1 MPKRTCLTCWG
12 GVDPRLVF
20 AVHCGVGLRSYRER
34 KSENLFTSVVELG
47 MAMPPRRKEPP
58 LGALA
63 LICLARL
70 QCNMCM
76 SATVWTVDE
85 CSLSSSYSLHGVV
98 VAQADA
104 QVVAEKLRGC
114 VEYVHFGPPCSG
126 NSNTSLHLLQVC
138 LSWNRIEQVYA
149 QRDCV
154 AKFACL
160 RRSPALFARM
170 GMREMMAP
178 SDG

>member
-1 MPKRTCLTCWG
+1 
-12 GVDPRLVF
+12 
-20 AVHCGVGLRSYRER
+20 
-34 KSENLFTSVVELG
+34 
-47 MAMPPRRKEPP
+47 MAMPPRRKEPSI
-58 LGALA
+58 GALA
-63 LICLARL
+63 LICLARFH
-70 QCNMCM
+70 CNMRM

-98 VAQADA
+98 VVQADE
-104 QVVAEKLRGC
+104 QVVSEKLRYC

-126 NSNTSLHLLQVC
+126 NSTTSFKSVWVETRDALQC
-138 LSWNRIEQVYA
+138 RFAQVYA

-160 RRSPALFARM
+160 RRSPALCARM